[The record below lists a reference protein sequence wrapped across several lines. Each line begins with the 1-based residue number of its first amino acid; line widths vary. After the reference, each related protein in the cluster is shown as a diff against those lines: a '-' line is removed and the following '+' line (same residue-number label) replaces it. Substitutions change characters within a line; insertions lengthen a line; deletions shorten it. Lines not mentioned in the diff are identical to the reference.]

1 MTFLFEVRL
10 RDNISLVFIFTYVFI
25 IHNNIIILCI
35 RYFVSKIKY
44 SCISKMM
51 CDSNTSNIFFFPSG
65 RNRMLVGWISRTVL
79 LFTSKRKPQSSTHKA
94 ANPTHLARWK
104 ICPLYPPKRRFWPL
118 PPYWNRGHQPPV
130 VGCQVSLTC
139 LASSI
144 M

>member
-65 RNRMLVGWISRTVL
+65 RNRMLVG
-79 LFTSKRKPQSSTHKA
+79 
-94 ANPTHLARWK
+94 
-104 ICPLYPPKRRFWPL
+104 
-118 PPYWNRGHQPPV
+118 
-130 VGCQVSLTC
+130 
-139 LASSI
+139 
-144 M
+144 